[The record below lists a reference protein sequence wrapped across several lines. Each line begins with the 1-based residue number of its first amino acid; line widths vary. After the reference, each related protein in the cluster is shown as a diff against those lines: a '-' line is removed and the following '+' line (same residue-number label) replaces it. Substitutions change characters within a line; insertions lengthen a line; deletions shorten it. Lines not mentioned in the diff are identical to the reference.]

1 MGGMN
6 AGMNLLEERIKK
18 DGICLP
24 NGVVRVDSFLNH
36 QIDPELMDWM
46 GMEFARRFENEKVTK
61 ILTVEASG
69 IAVAIMAALHLKV
82 PVLFAKKAHSKN
94 MGEDQL
100 YSAKVHSFTKDVDC
114 DLQVAKKYLSPCDKV
129 LIIDD
134 FLAMGEAVNG
144 LMSIISQAEASVVG
158 VGIAIEKGFQ
168 PGGARLR
175 AMGVR
180 VESIA
185 ILQLDQN
192 GDIAF

>member
-1 MGGMN
+1 
-6 AGMNLLEERIKK
+6 MNLLEERIKK

-24 NGVVRVDSFLNH
+24 GGIVRVDSFLNH
-36 QIDPELMDWM
+36 QIDPELMNWM
-46 GMEFARRFENEKVTK
+46 GMEFARLFKGEGVTK
-61 ILTVEASG
+61 VLTVEASG

-82 PVLFAKKAHSKN
+82 PVLFAKKAYSKN

-100 YSAKVHSFTKDVDC
+100 YSAKVHSFTKDIDC
-114 DLQVAKKYLSPCDKV
+114 DLQVAEKYLSSSDKV

-134 FLAMGEAVNG
+134 FLAMGEAVSG
-144 LMSIISQAEASVVG
+144 LMSIVSQAGASIAG

-175 AMGVR
+175 SMGVR

-185 ILQLDQN
+185 VLQLDQN
-192 GDIAF
+192 GDIAFS